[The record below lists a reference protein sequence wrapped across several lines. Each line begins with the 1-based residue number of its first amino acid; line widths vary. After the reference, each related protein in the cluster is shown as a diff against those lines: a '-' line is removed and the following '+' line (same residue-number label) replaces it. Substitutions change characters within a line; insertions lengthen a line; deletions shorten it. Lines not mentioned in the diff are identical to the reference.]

1 MQSKIDGLF
10 LADTSHYY
18 PEDRSIS
25 ESMRVGAEL
34 ARMAAAAIHHR

>member
-1 MQSKIDGLF
+1 MRSRIRGLF

-25 ESMRVGAEL
+25 ESLRLGAHL
-34 ARMAAAAIHHR
+34 ATLAVDPYVP

>member
-1 MQSKIDGLF
+1 MKSGVRGLF

-25 ESMRVGAEL
+25 ESLQVGSAL
-34 ARMAAAAIHHR
+34 AALAIAP

>member
-1 MQSKIDGLF
+1 MRSKARGLF

-25 ESMRVGAEL
+25 ESMRIGRQL
-34 ARMAAAAIHHR
+34 ANLASGH